1 MRYSTSLCFIGFQKG
16 KAESIVRQ
24 YCHGKGTYLLRPSSN
39 KNESCFAITLS
50 VTPQANIRHLRVN
63 IEQKKVNSRLKIF
76 YFLTSSRKFPTFI
89 DFLRYYCKNSISCD
103 QDITVKL
110 LRGLGYS
117 NRGSVSLGRRL
128 SEPNNSQ
135 HFVPTG
141 IAEDRQYLHH
151 HHTLHQL
158 HTISE
163 PDIRSVNRGD
173 FCSLVQS
180 TQSIVGAL
188 PPNSS
193 SSGGLNYTN
202 HVEIKKRALTD
213 PKYRPP
219 APIPTKE
226 DNPYVP
232 TYFEVDE
239 NKNFFEETYNFLK
252 ETELC
257 ECGLRVV
264 DSTLPRGWTVHKCD
278 SPHTGKNIFFQQ
290 GEQLTSWDIPQEIV
304 PLLTHAQIS
313 FIYQLCQTL
322 GCKIPSNVMAHDQ
335 PSVRTSRRSSSRS
348 STSSHSNSQIQ
359 RSLSNGSVT
368 SERSSISSES
378 STTEISQNN
387 SGSTYET
394 PSPLVVSS
402 SIFFPNS
409 TAATPMSS
417 HAPSLPR
424 VSEDPSSQESD
435 DRVSQES
442 SYSRQERYSYQSDI
456 NSSAEGTFSSGSRRP
471 SFNSIPAVTI
481 QAVSGPPSVAPR
493 TKSVRQL

>member
-1 MRYSTSLCFIGFQKG
+1 M
-16 KAESIVRQ
+16 
-24 YCHGKGTYLLRPSSN
+24 
-39 KNESCFAITLS
+39 
-50 VTPQANIRHLRVN
+50 
-63 IEQKKVNSRLKIF
+63 
-76 YFLTSSRKFPTFI
+76 
-89 DFLRYYCKNSISCD
+89 
-103 QDITVKL
+103 
-110 LRGLGYS
+110 
-117 NRGSVSLGRRL
+117 
-128 SEPNNSQ
+128 
-135 HFVPTG
+135 PTG

-322 GCKIPSNVMAHDQ
+322 GCKIPSNV
-335 PSVRTSRRSSSRS
+335 
-348 STSSHSNSQIQ
+348 
-359 RSLSNGSVT
+359 
-368 SERSSISSES
+368 
-378 STTEISQNN
+378 
-387 SGSTYET
+387 
-394 PSPLVVSS
+394 VS
-402 SIFFPNS
+402 
-409 TAATPMSS
+409 
-417 HAPSLPR
+417 
-424 VSEDPSSQESD
+424 
-435 DRVSQES
+435 
-442 SYSRQERYSYQSDI
+442 
-456 NSSAEGTFSSGSRRP
+456 
-471 SFNSIPAVTI
+471 
-481 QAVSGPPSVAPR
+481 
-493 TKSVRQL
+493 

>member
-1 MRYSTSLCFIGFQKG
+1 MAACPRNSSLINYPDEILNLPMFHWISKG

-39 KNESCFAITLS
+39 ENESCFAITLS

-135 HFVPTG
+135 HFVPIG

-151 HHTLHQL
+151 HPHSASATHNFRARYTVCEQEE
-158 HTISE
+158 IF
-163 PDIRSVNRGD
+163 V
-173 FCSLVQS
+173 SLVQS
-180 TQSIVGAL
+180 TQSIVGDTCHQILL
-188 PPNSS
+188 PLAF
-193 SSGGLNYTN
+193 GLNYTN

-322 GCKIPSNVMAHDQ
+322 GCKIPSNV
-335 PSVRTSRRSSSRS
+335 
-348 STSSHSNSQIQ
+348 IQ
-359 RSLSNGSVT
+359 RSLSTGGSVT

-435 DRVSQES
+435 ERVSQES

-493 TKSVRQL
+493 T